1 MKPLLACEVDIDKIN
16 FPIYV
21 STKYDGCFTGGTKI
35 WTEKGLMQIKDIV
48 TNKLNIK
55 VASYNEVTKKVE
67 FKKVVGWFN
76 NGLKPASE
84 WLSFGEHRVTKTHKV
99 YSNNSW
105 VHAEEYENGGIFVN
119 SDISSIITGMLLGD
133 SVASIDKRY
142 NLSWRMSWCNS
153 VKDEQYGDNKSLL
166 ISNLFGGRNVSKK
179 YKTSG
184 YGVPV
189 AYYVTPSC
197 ANLPFD
203 VSKFY
208 NTDKES
214 DNYGKR
220 KDVLTLEDLSDFDD
234 ISLAIWFFDDGSIS
248 YNNGNIKTP
257 RIMFSVPRYS
267 DETHNTFKKLF
278 KSRYNINASIVRRGK
293 DATITFTTP
302 DSWYLLSIIAKVG
315 GGLCKRKIPEI
326 FKVSEPKPVEFF
338 TKSSGIIGKSIS
350 GSKNFTAYDIEVEDN
365 HNYFAN
371 GMLVHNCRALVID
384 SIVYSRSLKPIRNK
398 HVQQLFGKPEYEGF
412 DGELVVGDIYAKDVF
427 QKTTSGVMS
436 EDGEPDVTF
445 YVFDIFSDSF
455 GTPEH
460 TTTYRERLYELNDR
474 LVLEQYDNIVAA
486 QQKYVCNKEELLEML
501 EIERIR
507 GGEGLIG
514 RTPNGKYKY
523 GRSTP
528 KEQLCMKF
536 KFFVDSEFEV
546 IGFEELHKNTN
557 EQVINELGYA
567 KRSTHKKNQIP
578 MNTLGS
584 LVLKFGD
591 TTFNVGSGFTDVQRA
606 EIWANRDNYIGKLAA
621 VRYMD
626 VGAKLVPRLPIF
638 KGWRDLDDIS

>member
-1 MKPLLACEVDIDKIN
+1 MLKVKPLLSCEVSLDKIN
-16 FPIYV
+16 FPVYV
-21 STKYDGCFTGGTKI
+21 STKFDGCFTEGTKI

-48 TNKLNIK
+48 TNKLHIK
-55 VASYNEVTKKVE
+55 VASYNEVSKKVE
-67 FKKVVGWFN
+67 FKKVIGWFN
-76 NGLKPASE
+76 NGLKPANE
-84 WLSFGEHRVTKTHKV
+84 WMSFGDNKITKTHKV
-99 YSNNSW
+99 YSDNSW

-119 SDISSIITGMLLGD
+119 NDISAIITGMLLGD
-133 SVASIDKRY
+133 SVASIDKRH

-184 YGVPV
+184 YGKPV

-197 ANLPFD
+197 TSLPFE

-214 DNYGKR
+214 DTYGKR
-220 KDVLTLEDLSDFDD
+220 KDVLTLDDLSNFDD
-234 ISLAIWFFDDGSIS
+234 ISLAIWFFDDGFIN

-257 RIMFSVPRYS
+257 RIMISVPRYS

-278 KSRYNINASIVRRGK
+278 KSKYNVNASIVRRGK

-302 DSWYLLSIIAKVG
+302 DSWYLLSLIAKVG

-326 FKVSEPKPVEFF
+326 FKVSEPTPVDFF
-338 TKSSGIIGKSIS
+338 VKNLGSIGKSIS

-371 GMLVHNCRALVID
+371 GMLVHNCRAVVID
-384 SIVYSRSLKPIRNK
+384 SVMYSRSLKPIRNK
-398 HVQQLFGKPEYEGF
+398 YVQKLFGKPKYNGM

-445 YVFDIFSDSF
+445 HVFDRF
-455 GTPEH
+455 TNNTAP
-460 TTTYRERLYELNDR
+460 YKERLYELNER
-474 LVLEQYDNIVAA
+474 LVLDQYTSLVATEQR
-486 QQKYVCNKEELLEML
+486 YVHTKDELLKLL
-501 EIERIR
+501 EKERVK
-507 GGEGLIG
+507 GGEGLICRSPSG
-514 RTPNGKYKY
+514 IYKY

-528 KEQLCMKF
+528 KEQLSIKL
-536 KFFVDSEFEV
+536 KFFEAGEFEV
-546 IGFEELHKNTN
+546 IGFEERMHNTN
-557 EQVINELGYA
+557 EAKTNELGYTE
-567 KRSTHKKNQIP
+567 RSSCKENLIP

-584 LVLKFGD
+584 LVLKYGD
-591 TTFNVGSGFTDVQRA
+591 STFKCGTGFNDVQRK
-606 EIWANRDNYIGKLAA
+606 EIWENKESYLGKLASI
-621 VRYMD
+621 RYMS
-626 VGAKLVPRLPIF
+626 VGQAILPRLPSF
-638 KGWRDLDDIS
+638 QGFRDKDDI